1 MSIASKGEV
10 DQYLDEESGHEGN
23 IYIQRKFRIIMN
35 SRWCKTSAWTGNKV
49 LSTLCRWYWSIFI
62 IFPIKNKIYFLL
74 ISGLVDPAE
83 TLSIPDGPYWVPERW
98 HPSRRWYQGKPE
110 LGTILWEPYMRT
122 SSKIVSVHQSPII
135 YNVFIHCT
143 KGKCRLKVILFHS
156 SILIYIQ
163 AFGELS
169 EQKLRLV

>member
-1 MSIASKGEV
+1 MKE
-10 DQYLDEESGHEGN
+10 

-35 SRWCKTSAWTGNKV
+35 SRWCKTSAWTGI
-49 LSTLCRWYWSIFI
+49 WIFYIFI
-62 IFPIKNKIYFLL
+62 IFPIKNKIYSLI

-98 HPSRRWYQGKPE
+98 HPSRWWYQGKPE

-122 SSKIVSVHQSPII
+122 SSKIVSVHQPII

-143 KGKCRLKVILFHS
+143 MGKCRLKVILFYS
-156 SILIYIQ
+156 SILIYMQ

-169 EQKLRLV
+169 EQKLKTGVNKLQHNESCMSLI